1 MEDHRLVEEAVKGDS
16 AATRLLVRTLLPVI
30 QVRVARVLVR
40 RRGDPTRDI
49 RVEVEDFSQE
59 VFVSLFADEARLLR
73 AWDPTRGL
81 SLVNFCG
88 LIAER
93 ETISRLRSGKRSPFT
108 ETATDFDALEREA
121 GPAPDAELRISS
133 KEQLALLSDRLRE
146 ELTPK
151 GLELFYRLIVEEE
164 AVESVC
170 ASTGMSADAVY
181 AWRSRL
187 GKLVRKIVAELSE
200 SGPWREAASRDS
212 DERGLSDSRQRARK
226 PERTP

>member
-1 MEDHRLVEEAVKGDS
+1 MEDVRIVEEAVKGDR

-30 QVRVARVLVR
+30 QVRVARALVR
-40 RRGDPTRDI
+40 RRGDPTRDV
-49 RVEVEDFSQE
+49 RSEVEDFSQE
-59 VFVSLFADEARLLR
+59 VFASLFADDARLLR

-121 GPAPDAELRISS
+121 GPAPDAEVRVSS
-133 KEQLALLSDRLRE
+133 REQLALLSDRLRE

-151 GLELFYRLIVEEE
+151 GLELFFRLIVEEE

-170 ASTGMSADAVY
+170 ASTGMTPDAVY

-187 GKLVRKIVAELSE
+187 GKLVRKLIAELSE
-200 SGPWREAASRDS
+200 SGPWREAATREA
-212 DERGLSDSRQRARK
+212 DERSLSDSHQKARK
-226 PERTP
+226 PLRTP